1 MLKVEKK
8 LINLLK
14 IMLKSI
20 QLMIYHM
27 LLNFLR
33 KTKMRKPHKSEE
45 DKEEIDLKTI
55 FATSFNAGF

>member
-1 MLKVEKK
+1 MLKVKKK

-27 LLNFLR
+27 LLNF
-33 KTKMRKPHKSEE
+33 KEDEDEETDKSEE

-55 FATSFNAGF
+55 FEHPLMQV